1 MGIGIT
7 RNNKS
12 PASTIKKT
20 KSDSKVSQAGG
31 KTAGA
36 SQSSKGSS
44 SNQLDSVNLTVNA
57 NQLQELEA
65 RIESMPVVDAG
76 IVDSVQQQL
85 NTGSFEVNDKST
97 ADKLL
102 TSEKQLAGSD

>member
-1 MGIGIT
+1 MGISIT
-7 RNNKS
+7 RNTNS
-12 PASTIKKT
+12 ATSTVKK
-20 KSDSKVSQAGG
+20 KQSDSKVSQAGG

-36 SQSSKGSS
+36 GRSEKGSS
-44 SNQLDSVNLTVNA
+44 SSQTDSVNLTVNTS
-57 NQLQELEA
+57 QLQELEA
-65 RIESMPVVDAG
+65 QIESMPVVDAG

-102 TSEKQLAGSD
+102 TSEKELAGSD

>member
-1 MGIGIT
+1 MGISIT
-7 RNNKS
+7 RNTNS
-12 PASTIKKT
+12 ATSTVKK
-20 KSDSKVSQAGG
+20 KQSDSKVSQAAG

-36 SQSSKGSS
+36 GRSEKGSS
-44 SNQLDSVNLTVNA
+44 SSQTDSVNLTVNTS
-57 NQLQELEA
+57 QLQELEA
-65 RIESMPVVDAG
+65 QIESMPVVDAG

-102 TSEKQLAGSD
+102 TSEKELAGSD